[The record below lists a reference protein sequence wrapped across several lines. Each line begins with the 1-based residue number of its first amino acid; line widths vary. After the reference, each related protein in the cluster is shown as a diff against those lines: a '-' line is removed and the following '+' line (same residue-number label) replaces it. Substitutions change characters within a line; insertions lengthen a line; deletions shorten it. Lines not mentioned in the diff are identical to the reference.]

1 MKNASYY
8 RKQVAEVRR
17 RADETTKDDVRTQYL
32 YIVARYEALAE
43 EADEASKDALK
54 KQGREIARQ

>member
-8 RKQVAEVRR
+8 RKQAAEVRR
-17 RADETTKDDVRTQYL
+17 RADEATKDDVRTQYL

-43 EADEASKDALK
+43 AADEASKDVSK
-54 KQGREIARQ
+54 KLGRE